1 MTPGPG
7 LATGYTSPQVQ
18 AGDQLQC
25 PHLRVA
31 GAQRQQLLRH
41 QEELRER
48 HLRVRRLPGLLQHQ
62 AAPLLGLGGHARGL
76 QRSPLLLT
84 TPAPGPGPQPG
95 GSIEGTIRDT

>member
-1 MTPGPG
+1 MEH
-7 LATGYTSPQVQ
+7 YTALVVTSSSV
-18 AGDQLQC
+18 LHC
-25 PHLRVA
+25 SVS
-31 GAQRQQLLRH
+31 GARLQQLLRH

-48 HLRVRRLPGLLQHQ
+48 HLHVLSLPGLLQHQ